1 MSAAPVL
8 PLARPTSGRGVRRFV
23 QHRLALI
30 SVLVLALLILVGVFA
45 PLLAPYDP
53 YNLATSTSGNIQFAS
68 PPSTEFWLGTDTL
81 GRDVLSRLMF
91 GTRVSLTIGISA
103 ALLALVIGVVLGV
116 IAGFRGGWTDTLLSR
131 FTDAVAAFP
140 SLFLILTVSSF
151 VTPSL
156 LTTVTVIGLLSW
168 VPTFRLM
175 RGETLKLRNLE
186 YVEAASALGAGDPRL
201 MFRHILPN
209 AAAPIIVQTTL
220 GVAEAI
226 LTESALSFLGL
237 GVQQPVAS
245 WGNML
250 SDARTITV
258 LQSQPWLWLPSGA
271 AILITVLAINFLG
284 DGLRDTFNPRQQ

>member
-1 MSAAPVL
+1 MRVARL
-8 PLARPTSGRGVRRFV
+8 PLRARRPKGRAAGRFTR
-23 QHRLALI
+23 HRLAVLSLVVLI
-30 SVLVLALLILVGVFA
+30 ALVLIGVFA
-45 PLLAPYDP
+45 PVLAPYDP
-53 YNLATSTSGNIQFAS
+53 YNLATSPSGNIQFAS
-68 PPSTEFWLGTDTL
+68 PPSREFWLGTDAL

-103 ALLALVIGVVLGV
+103 ALLALVIGAVLGV
-116 IAGFRGGWTDTLLSR
+116 IAGFRGGWTDVILSR

-140 SLFLILTVSSF
+140 SLFLVLTISSF
-151 VTPSL
+151 VKPSL
-156 LTTVTVIGLLSW
+156 FNTVAVIGLLSW
-168 VPTFRLM
+168 VPTYRLM
-175 RGETLKLRNLE
+175 RGETLKLRHQE
-186 YVEAASALGAGDPRL
+186 YVEAAGALGAGDPRI

-258 LQSQPWLWLPSGA
+258 LQSQPWLWLPAGG

-284 DGLRDTFNPRQQ
+284 DGLRDTFNPREK

>member
-1 MSAAPVL
+1 MSAAAV
-8 PLARPTSGRGVRRFV
+8 PLRPAGGRSLGRFTR
-23 QHRLALI
+23 HRLALI
-30 SVLVLALLILVGVFA
+30 SVLVLIVFILIGVFA
-45 PLLAPYDP
+45 PLLSPYDP
-53 YNLATSTSGNIQFAS
+53 YDLAAGPGGEIQFTS
-68 PPSTEFWLGTDTL
+68 PPSAAFWLGTDAL
-81 GRDVLSRLMF
+81 GRDVLSRLIF

-116 IAGFRGGWTDTLLSR
+116 LAGFRGGWTDIVLSR

-151 VTPSL
+151 VKPSL
-156 LTTVTVIGLLSW
+156 LTTVTIIGLLSW
-168 VPTFRLM
+168 VPTYRLM
-175 RGETLKLRNLE
+175 RGETLKLRHQE
-186 YVEAASALGAGDPRL
+186 YVEAAGALGAGDPRI

-237 GVQQPVAS
+237 GVQQPIAS

-258 LQSQPWLWLPSGA
+258 LQSQPWLWLPPGL
-271 AILITVLAINFLG
+271 AILLTVLAINFLG
-284 DGLRDTFNPRQQ
+284 DGLRDTFNPREK